1 MNIFS
6 ALWDGLQDILETI
19 LRLYEGLLEPIT
31 GLYAWGL
38 SIILLT
44 LTVRLFLVPLAVRQT
59 KSMRAM
65 QQLQPELKKLQ
76 KKYEV
81 DRSMMRTD
89 PERYKAMK
97 EKQREAQ
104 AALFQEH
111 GVNPAGGCLPLI
123 LQMPI
128 FFALFRILQPGAGL
142 GPYFSD
148 LINSVPNLEPV
159 GAGTRLPEL
168 VDAPFFGITNLADT
182 AAAGA
187 GIGAIVLV
195 LLQIATTYYSTR
207 QMQGRNTQSAPEQQ
221 QAQKMM
227 MYIMPAFLGFLSW
240 SFPIGVVLYWVTT
253 NFWTIGQQ
261 SLIFKRVEAE
271 EAAAAEER
279 AKANAERKRTPKGDG
294 TPRKRRPADEQGS
307 SKGGSS
313 KGNGSP
319 KGSGSSKGSSSK
331 GSSSRTSSNGRASNG
346 NGRNG
351 AARNGG
357 TSNGRAKGSPGKG
370 GRSGKGGSAGDG
382 SSARS
387 SSSSD

>member
-1 MNIFS
+1 MSTLDAAETGS
-6 ALWDGLQDILETI
+6 APGIG
-19 LRLYEGLLEPIT
+19 EGSSDTPPPPEQ
-31 GLYAWGL
+31 W
-38 SIILLT
+38 
-44 LTVRLFLVPLAVRQT
+44 TVKRPVSASYSAEAVRGF
-59 KSMRAM
+59 MYLVRH
-65 QQLQPELKKLQ
+65 
-76 KKYEV
+76 
-81 DRSMMRTD
+81 
-89 PERYKAMK
+89 
-97 EKQREAQ
+97 REAQ

-128 FFALFRILQPGAGL
+128 FFALFRILQPGPGL
-142 GPYFSD
+142 GPYFAD
-148 LINSVPNLEPV
+148 LVNSVPNITPQ
-159 GAGTRLPEL
+159 GDAGTRLPEL

-182 AAAGA
+182 AAGGA

-294 TPRKRRPADEQGS
+294 TPRNRRPADEQGS